1 MLNYHQVRGGN
12 PLTESEKRSYAIPKM
27 QIISFEQDDIL
38 TASNEVGF
46 ELNDSFFGEGE

>member
-1 MLNYHQVRGGN
+1 MAKNIYIEPKLTVIDLNDEDV
-12 PLTESEKRSYAIPKM
+12 
-27 QIISFEQDDIL
+27 L